1 MMRILRFVVAVA
13 LTLAPT
19 VALAQTT
26 VRVTV
31 DKATLWRAGFSTL
44 VTVVGENQVLEVVG
58 RQGDWI
64 EVVVPANSSQERRTA
79 LISIRQVTVV
89 SGTLPADGTT
99 SAATPGT
106 RPGGL
111 QPLPDPGQRPG
122 FGAPPPAGQP
132 PIGQSARP
140 APPRPPLDTG
150 LRGFGDV
157 SYHFFTA
164 NDTFDAVLGLPGG
177 PFFGGGVEYR
187 FPNGLFVQGA
197 ARWFKKTGERVFVL
211 DDEVFPLGIQD
222 EVTITPVEF
231 TGGWRFRSTG
241 AIPYIGGG
249 AGLYQFK
256 ETSEFEDPLE
266 KVDEQFTSYHIVAGA
281 EFRGR
286 GWIAAAVEVQ
296 YTMVPDSL
304 HGGLA
309 DIFDEHDLGGFHVR
323 FKIVIGR

>member
-1 MMRILRFVVAVA
+1 MRTLRFVAA
-13 LTLAPT
+13 ILLTLVPAI
-19 VALAQTT
+19 ALAQTT

-31 DKATLWRAGFSTL
+31 DKASLWRAGFGSMI
-44 VTVVGENQVLEVVG
+44 TVVNEDQVLEVVG
-58 RQGDWI
+58 RQGEWL
-64 EVVVPANSSQERRTA
+64 EVIVPANSSQDRRTA
-79 LISIRQVTVV
+79 LISIRQVTVA
-89 SGTLPADGTT
+89 SGTLPPDGTT
-99 SAATPGT
+99 SAATPGN

-111 QPLPDPGQRPG
+111 PLPDPGQRPG
-122 FGAPPPAGQP
+122 FAAPQPPAGQSP
-132 PIGQSARP
+132 RP
-140 APPRPPLDTG
+140 KPRPPLDTG

-187 FPNGLFVQGA
+187 FSNGLFVQGA
-197 ARWFKKTGERVFVL
+197 ARWFTKTGERVFVL
-211 DDEVFPLGIQD
+211 DDEVFPLGIED

-241 AIPYIGGG
+241 AIPYVGGG
-249 AGLYQFK
+249 AGLYQFT

-266 KVDEQFTSYHIVAGA
+266 KVDEQFTSYHLVAGA

-286 GWIAAAVEVQ
+286 GWIAAAVEFQ
-296 YTMVPDSL
+296 YTFVPDSL
-304 HGGLA
+304 NGGLA
-309 DIFDEHDLGGFHVR
+309 DIYDEHDLGGFDIR

>member
-1 MMRILRFVVAVA
+1 MMRTLRFVVAVA

-31 DKATLWRAGFSTL
+31 DKATLWRAGFTTM

-64 EVVVPANSSQERRTA
+64 EVVVPANSSQDRRTA

-122 FGAPPPAGQP
+122 FAASPGQP

-150 LRGFGDV
+150 FRGFGDV

-164 NDTFDAVLGLPGG
+164 NDTFEAVFDQPGG

-187 FPNGLFVQGA
+187 FSNGLFVQGA

-211 DDEVFPLGIQD
+211 DDEVFPLGIEN
-222 EVTITPVEF
+222 EVTITPAEF
-231 TGGWRFRSTG
+231 TGGWRFRS
-241 AIPYIGGG
+241 AAP
-249 AGLYQFK
+249 FR
-256 ETSEFEDPLE
+256 TSEAAQ
-266 KVDEQFTSYHIVAGA
+266 V
-281 EFRGR
+281 R
-286 GWIAAAVEVQ
+286 IA
-296 YTMVPDSL
+296 
-304 HGGLA
+304 
-309 DIFDEHDLGGFHVR
+309 
-323 FKIVIGR
+323 